1 MTERT
6 KIHDKFLEYPELVE
20 ARERA
25 ENAIIEFDK
34 LGDTRHTNRGYGPI
48 HLCVNV
54 KVRRYPLDGPPEIKE
69 SMHERWY
76 DMQVDDFWN
85 MDFDGDCIV
94 PEECTYQFPKF
105 FSEGRSGG
113 YFCFDSPESKRGGAA
128 LYAYNQ
134 QSNWHGGSQEPTP
147 EGTLDTAVCA
157 WDDVI
162 DPFRWIEEERDFGGD
177 LAQAIVWV
185 KEDVDAVT
193 AAYDEMGEFFESAT
207 EWAKAVKSQMNYR
220 LDCYEGKDHYALDY
234 LAESEMYEFF
244 DFNNCT
250 IVTED
255 DDTTVS
261 WPQHKRQ
268 FKDVGNWVECAEGD
282 EDALEFQVG
291 KDKPRLFNKFV
302 KGEAKA
308 LSFTMPRDEL
318 LEQLNED
325 LANAVRAIRKR
336 ALKG

>member
-1 MTERT
+1 MKTE
-6 KIHDKFLEYPELVE
+6 IHPKFLEYPELVA

-25 ENAIIEFDK
+25 ENALIEFDK
-34 LGDTRHTNRGYGPI
+34 LGDIRHTNRGYGPI

-128 LYAYNQ
+128 LYAYKQ
-134 QSNWHGGSQEPTP
+134 QANNYGGTQEPRP
-147 EGTLDTAVCA
+147 EGTLDLAISQ

-162 DPFRWIEEERDFGGD
+162 DVFRWIEDEMDFGD
-177 LAQAIVWV
+177 DEEKRKSWV
-185 KEDVDAVT
+185 QEDVDNVT
-193 AAYDEMGEFFESAT
+193 HAYDEMGEFFESAT
-207 EWAKAVKSQMNYR
+207 EWAKAVKSIMDYR
-220 LDCYEGKDHYALDY
+220 LDCYEGKDHYALTV
-234 LAESEMYEFF
+234 LSENEMYDFF
-244 DFNNCT
+244 DFSSVN
-250 IVTED
+250 IQIEGD
-255 DDTTVS
+255 DATVS

-268 FKDVGNWVECAEGD
+268 FKDTGSWEECKKGVEGAQAWGEKGV
-282 EDALEFQVG
+282 F
-291 KDKPRLFNKFV
+291 KKFV
-302 KGEAKA
+302 QKGESA
-308 LSFTMPRDEL
+308 FTIEMDKDQLIEC
-318 LEQLNED
+318 LNED
-325 LANAVRAIRKR
+325 LADAVSAIRKR